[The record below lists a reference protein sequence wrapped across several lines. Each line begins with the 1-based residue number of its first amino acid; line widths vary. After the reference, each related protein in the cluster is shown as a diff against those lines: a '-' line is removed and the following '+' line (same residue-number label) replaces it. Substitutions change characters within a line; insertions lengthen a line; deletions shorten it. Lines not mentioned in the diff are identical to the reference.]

1 MGDPVHPAI
10 IGNAPFIVNYQ
21 GEVLAAR
28 RNAAVGIIGGAKV
41 RRAFTIQNVGTNPIF
56 VCMGFPASPTQFHA
70 ILKVGSADS
79 DGNGGSFGQEGA
91 VVFQGAVYIAGTNPK
106 AVVTEIV

>member
-1 MGDPVHPAI
+1 MGDPVHPAV

-28 RNAAVGIIGGAKV
+28 RTVAGGILNGAKV
-41 RRAFTIQNVGTNPIF
+41 RRAFTIQNVGTNPVFI
-56 VCMGFPASPTQFHA
+56 CMGNAASPTQFHA
-70 ILKVGSADS
+70 VIKGGSADS

-91 VVFQGAVYIAGTNPK
+91 VVFQGSVYIAGTNPK
-106 AVVTEIV
+106 VVVTEIV

>member
-1 MGDPVHPAI
+1 MADTVHPAVL
-10 IGNAPFIVNYQ
+10 GNAPSIVTSQ

-28 RNAAVGIIGGAKV
+28 RTVAGGVINGAKV
-41 RRAFTIQNVGTNPIF
+41 RRAFTIQNVGTNPLF
-56 VCMGFPASPTQFHA
+56 VCMGYPASTTQFHA
-70 ILKVGSADS
+70 ILKGGSADS

-106 AVVTEIV
+106 AVVTEII